1 MPEPTGPGS
10 SRRHDLDALRAAAML
25 LGIAYHAA
33 LSFSLGAGWI
43 VQDVDQSKPLYI
55 LQAFVHGFRMQLFMV
70 LSGFFTALLWRRQGL
85 KALLWNRFRRVL
97 LPCLAALVTLVP
109 AVKWVGSFATKA
121 NTARRL
127 NASQKV
133 TPEGGLWGAI
143 ENQDFHAFAKHLK
156 MPEALTS
163 LHPEFHLRALSWA
176 ALVGSPQIVGALVGK
191 GAEVNWRSAKGHTAL
206 HGAAFFGRSEVA
218 ELLIQSGADITAL
231 SLSGESPWQS
241 ASTDYSWVEYIAGY
255 LGVTVQ
261 REQVLEGR
269 RRILQRLEEQR
280 ALREVPG
287 GVSARKTWKETF
299 TRLVHTPVFSL
310 VWFLWFLVWLLLIFS
325 LYAVLA
331 ERFGW
336 RLHPHRLLVSQGSLL
351 WLVPLTGLFTWFMK
365 SAHGE
370 FGPDTSMGILPMPH
384 VLAYYALFFG
394 FGVLYFE
401 CGDATGRLGRS
412 WRWTLPV
419 SLLVVFPAALEFAT
433 GTFGLR
439 EHLLPTAQHRV
450 ASVVFQALYA
460 WMMTFA
466 GIGMFRSL
474 LAWENEPIRYLSDAS
489 YWFYL
494 AHLPLV
500 LAAQAFVCQWAVPA
514 ELKFLLLCFL
524 VGTALFWSYDRFV
537 RYSFIGSFLNG
548 PRRRV
553 GTRPEPKI

>member
-1 MPEPTGPGS
+1 
-10 SRRHDLDALRAAAML
+10 ML

-33 LSFSLGAGWI
+33 LSFSLGTGWI

-55 LQAFVHGFRMQLFMV
+55 FQAFVHGFRMQLFMV

-109 AVKWVGSFATKA
+109 AIKWAGSFATKA

-127 NASQKV
+127 NASQKG
-133 TPEGGLWGAI
+133 TPEGGLWVAI
-143 ENQDFHAFAKHLK
+143 EKRAVHTIAEHLK
-156 MPEALTS
+156 EPEALTD

-176 ALVGSPQIVGALVGK
+176 ALVGSQEMVRALLEK

-218 ELLIQSGADITAL
+218 ELLMQGGADLSAL
-231 SLSGESPWQS
+231 SFSGERPWQS
-241 ASTDYSWVEYIAGY
+241 ASTHYSAVEYIAGH

-261 REQVLEGR
+261 KEQVLEGR
-269 RRILQRLEEQR
+269 RRILQRLGELG
-280 ALREVPG
+280 ALREVPD
-287 GVSARKTWKETF
+287 GVTPRRSWKETF
-299 TRLVHTPVFSL
+299 ARLVHTPVFSL
-310 VWFLWFLVWLLLIFS
+310 VWFLWFLVWLVLIFS
-325 LYAVLA
+325 LYALA
-331 ERFGW
+331 VERFGW
-336 RLHPHRLLVSQGSLL
+336 KVHPHWLLVSQGSLL
-351 WLVPLTGLFTWFMK
+351 WLVPLTGLSTWFMK

-412 WRWTLPV
+412 WRWTFPL

-439 EHLLPTAQHRV
+439 EHLLPRPQHRV
-450 ASVVFQALYA
+450 ASVIFQALYA

-466 GIGMFRSL
+466 WIGMFRSL
-474 LAWENEPIRYLSDAS
+474 LARESEPIRYLSNGS

-500 LAAQAFVCQWAVPA
+500 LVAQAFVCQWPLPA
-514 ELKFLLLCFL
+514 ELKFLLLCCL
-524 VGTALFWSYDRFV
+524 VSAALLWSYDRFV

-548 PRRRV
+548 PRLRV

>member
-1 MPEPTGPGS
+1 
-10 SRRHDLDALRAAAML
+10 ML

-55 LQAFVHGFRMQLFMV
+55 FQAFVHGFRMQLFMV
-70 LSGFFTALLWRRQGL
+70 LSGFFTAMLWRRQGL

-109 AVKWVGSFATKA
+109 AINWAGSFATKA
-121 NTARRL
+121 NTARRM

-133 TPEGGLWGAI
+133 TPEAALWVAI
-143 ENQDFHAFAKHLK
+143 EKQAFHAFTEHLK
-156 MPEALTS
+156 RPEALTEI
-163 LHPEFHLRALSWA
+163 HPEFHLRALSWA
-176 ALVGSPQIVGALVGK
+176 ALVGSQEMVRALLEK

-206 HGAAFFGRSEVA
+206 HGAVFFGHSEVA
-218 ELLIQSGADITAL
+218 ELLVQRGADINARDLT
-231 SLSGESPWQS
+231 GESPVQS
-241 ASTDYSWVEYIAGY
+241 ASAHYSSVESTAGH

-261 REQVLEGR
+261 KEQVLEGR
-269 RRILQRLEEQR
+269 RRILQRLQ
-280 ALREVPG
+280 ALGALCEVPG
-287 GVSARKTWKETF
+287 GVTPRKAWKEIF
-299 TRLVHTPVFSL
+299 ASLVHTPVFSL
-310 VWFLWFLVWLLLIFS
+310 VWFLWFLVWLLLLFL
-325 LYAVLA
+325 LYALAA

-336 RLHPHRLLVSQGSLL
+336 KLHPHWLLVSQGSLL
-351 WLVPLTGLFTWFMK
+351 WLVPLTALSTWFMK

-412 WRWTLPV
+412 WRRTFPL
-419 SLLVVFPAALEFAT
+419 SLLVVFPAALEFST

-439 EHLLPTAQHRV
+439 EDLLPRPQHRV
-450 ASVVFQALYA
+450 ASVFFQALYA

-466 GIGMFRSL
+466 WIGMFRSL
-474 LAWENEPIRYLSDAS
+474 LSRESEPIRYLSNAS

-500 LAAQAFVCQWAVPA
+500 LAAQAFVCQWPLPA
-514 ELKFLLLCFL
+514 ELKFLLLCCL
-524 VGTALFWSYDRFV
+524 VCTALLWSYDRFV
-537 RYSFIGSFLNG
+537 RYSSIGSFLNG
-548 PRRRV
+548 PQFRA
-553 GTRPEPKI
+553 GTHPEPKS